1 MNIFEDV
8 VHVVIY
14 NIVLIA
20 RSAILE
26 LNFLLTVELISSH
39 NRKKKKKVM
48 IPNHQSVY
56 NYHNGKKGMAVLILQ
71 SVRSYCDD

>member
-1 MNIFEDV
+1 MSIFEDV

-14 NIVLIA
+14 NIVSIA

-39 NRKKKKKVM
+39 NRKKKKVM